1 MQRRTYFY
9 LIAIPILTTLIALIL
24 KQVGVADYIRIGVS
38 TIIGLILIWRTLDA
52 ETGKSDRKL
61 AGKQEDTRAS
71 GKIPDKE

>member
-1 MQRRTYFY
+1 MQRRTYYY
-9 LIAIPILTTLIALIL
+9 LIAIPILTTSISLFL

-52 ETGKSDRKL
+52 AKGKSDRKL

-71 GKIPDKE
+71 GKVPDTE